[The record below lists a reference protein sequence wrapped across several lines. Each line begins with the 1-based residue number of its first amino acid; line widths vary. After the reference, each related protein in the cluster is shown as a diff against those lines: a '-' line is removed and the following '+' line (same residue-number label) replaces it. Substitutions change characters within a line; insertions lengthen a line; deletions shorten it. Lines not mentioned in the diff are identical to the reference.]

1 MIIIVKMFD
10 QFTLKLHPIEALVNQ
25 RASILPGALKIVGI
39 YHNYDSPVPV
49 GISSS
54 ISESS
59 TNEIE
64 FSLDVIK
71 KHCNINSNKTWLS
84 IADSGL
90 DNSSSEKRIIRQMS
104 LEDEFENN
112 ILLLKFESIYPNIF
126 DLIFIFFNKDKNS
139 FELESKPQS
148 LNSENK
154 SLIGHLLFNSIKTQI
169 ETHVNN
175 ATSFHSIL
183 EINRTTQIQLIDAN
197 RKIKE
202 AENKHNLLIHT
213 VIKNYTQSIQDKTE
227 INIKFSDEALA
238 MLIDFEGT
246 QDELKNV
253 VLKSAEIAINLTIGN
268 EAIVYSTYLQLER
281 YQNKIKEDKTEAVP
295 ALFNRYSK
303 TRQILDKYEKS
314 ARDVLKNDQPLTG
327 KNVGANCPTPIS
339 APAIT
344 DSIKNHKKKILT
356 LFLKH
361 PEKWPI
367 IKSEFKPIINIL
379 PKGPLLGG
387 ILIGA

>member
-1 MIIIVKMFD
+1 MFD

-39 YHNYDSPVPV
+39 YHNYDLPEPI
-49 GISSS
+49 GLSSS
-54 ISESS
+54 ISKNSL
-59 TNEIE
+59 TEIE
-64 FSLDVIK
+64 FSSDLIK
-71 KHCNINSNKTWLS
+71 KHCNTTSNKIWLS

-90 DNSSSEKRIIRQMS
+90 ENSPIEKRIIRQMS

-112 ILLLKFESIYPNIF
+112 ILLLKFESIYPNVF

-139 FELESKPQS
+139 FELESNSQS

-154 SLIGHLLFNSIKTQI
+154 SLIGHLLFNSIKTHI
-169 ETHVNN
+169 ETHANN
-175 ATSFHSIL
+175 LTSFNSIL
-183 EINRTTQIQLIDAN
+183 EVNRTTQMHLIEAN
-197 RKIKE
+197 RKLEE

-213 VIKNYTQSIQDKTE
+213 LIKNYTQSIQDKSD
-227 INIKFSDEALA
+227 ISIKFSEDALT

-246 QDELKNV
+246 QDELKRI
-253 VLKSAEIAINLTIGN
+253 VLKSAEIAMNLSIGN

-281 YQNKIKEDKTEAVP
+281 YQNKSKEEKIEVTP

-303 TRQILDKYEKS
+303 TNQILDKYEKS
-314 ARDVLKNDQPLTG
+314 ARDVLKNDLPLTG
-327 KNVGANCPTPIS
+327 KNVGATCPTPIS

-344 DSIKNHKKKILT
+344 DSIKNHRKKMLT

-361 PEKWPI
+361 PDKWPI

>member
-1 MIIIVKMFD
+1 MFD

-39 YHNYDSPVPV
+39 YHNYDLPEPI
-49 GISSS
+49 GLSSS
-54 ISESS
+54 ISKNSL
-59 TNEIE
+59 TEIE
-64 FSLDVIK
+64 FSSGLIK
-71 KHCNINSNKTWLS
+71 KHCNTTSNKIWLS

-90 DNSSSEKRIIRQMS
+90 ENSSIEKRIIRQMS

-112 ILLLKFESIYPNIF
+112 ILLLKFESIYPNVF

-139 FELESKPQS
+139 FELESNSQS

-154 SLIGHLLFNSIKTQI
+154 SLIGHLLFNSIKTHI
-169 ETHVNN
+169 ETHANN
-175 ATSFHSIL
+175 LTSFNSIL
-183 EINRTTQIQLIDAN
+183 EVNRTTQMHLIEAN
-197 RKIKE
+197 RKLEE

-213 VIKNYTQSIQDKTE
+213 LIKNYTQSIQDKSD
-227 INIKFSDEALA
+227 ISIKFSEDALT

-246 QDELKNV
+246 QDELKRI
-253 VLKSAEIAINLTIGN
+253 VLKSAEIAMNLSIGN

-281 YQNKIKEDKTEAVP
+281 YQNKSKEEKIEVTP
-295 ALFNRYSK
+295 ALFNRYNK
-303 TRQILDKYEKS
+303 TNQILDKYEKS
-314 ARDVLKNDQPLTG
+314 ARDVLKNDLPLTG
-327 KNVGANCPTPIS
+327 KNVGATCPTPIS

-344 DSIKNHKKKILT
+344 DSIKNHRKKMLT

-361 PEKWPI
+361 PDKWPI